1 MLLNQLNIGAFSE
14 SLKLCCYMRLQMSS
28 PDKYQTEALVDIARL
43 FGWSKFVIIADNS
56 DYGAPFLIEITY
68 FTTK

>member
-1 MLLNQLNIGAFSE
+1 MKHLYTLSHQSCVININ
-14 SLKLCCYMRLQMSS
+14 RLQMSS

-56 DYGAPFLIEITY
+56 DYGAY
-68 FTTK
+68 FSNRKN